1 MGRAFL
7 PGWKLSQIPFQFSV
21 KMRIH
26 VLSKNAICT
35 WVLTFSLLLWPACVA
50 TQQDV
55 LVLHRQV
62 RTLSKEIANM
72 KADRG
77 KQAEAVVE
85 LDSIRQEIQRLSGAQ
100 EENNHLIKHVIERD
114 TSEQDSRNARLANLE
129 KRVDR
134 LYKSLNQDSQ
144 IKQITP
150 KTSGYVAPPPPPTI
164 AEKTQFP
171 ENSLYDATL
180 TRYHE
185 EKYQEAIAGFN
196 GFLKTYPKSKL
207 ADNAQFWIGE
217 SYMALKKYDQAIVA
231 FQDVIEKYPDGN
243 KVPNAMLKQA
253 LAFYEIKDA
262 ISSRAILKRITKKY
276 PHSPEAKLA
285 EAKLK
290 TIK

>member
-1 MGRAFL
+1 MGCAFL
-7 PGWKLSQIPFQFSV
+7 PGKPFTQILFSCPI

-26 VLSKNAICT
+26 VLSKNAICP
-35 WVLTFSLLLWPACVA
+35 WVLTFSLLLLPACFA
-50 TQQDV
+50 TQQDAV
-55 LVLHRQV
+55 ILHRQV
-62 RTLSKEIANM
+62 RMLSKEIANM

-77 KQAEAVVE
+77 NRAEAVAE

-100 EENNHLIKHVIERD
+100 EENKHLIKHVVERD
-114 TSEQDSRNARLANLE
+114 TSEQATRNARLANLE
-129 KRVDR
+129 RRVDQ
-134 LYKSLNQDSQ
+134 LYKALNQNSQ
-144 IKQITP
+144 VKQAAP
-150 KTSGYVAPPPPPTI
+150 KTSAYVAPPPAPAI
-164 AEKTQFP
+164 EEKTQFP

-185 EKYQEAIAGFN
+185 EKYQEAITGFK

-217 SYMALKKYDQAIVA
+217 SYMALKQYDQAIVA

-276 PHSPEAKLA
+276 PNSPEAELA

>member
-1 MGRAFL
+1 MPVHFY
-7 PGWKLSQIPFQFSV
+7 V
-21 KMRIH
+21 KMRIR

-35 WVLTFSLLLWPACVA
+35 GVLFAFSLLLWPACVA
-50 TQQDV
+50 TQHDV
-55 LVLHRQV
+55 LALNRQIQM
-62 RTLSKEIANM
+62 LSKEIVYL
-72 KADRG
+72 KADRE
-77 KQAEAVVE
+77 KRAEAMVE

-100 EENNHLIKHVIERD
+100 EENKHLIKHVIERD
-114 TSEQDSRNARLANLE
+114 TSEQTARDARLEALE
-129 KRVDR
+129 KRLDP
-134 LYKSLNQDSQ
+134 LYQSLNQDPQPKQ
-144 IKQITP
+144 IKP
-150 KTSGYVAPPPPPTI
+150 KTSGSVTPPPPRTI
-164 AEKTQFP
+164 EEKSQLP
-171 ENSLYDATL
+171 ENTLYEATL
-180 TRYHE
+180 TTYHA
-185 EKYQEAIAGFN
+185 EKYQEAIAGFA

-262 ISSRAILKRITKKY
+262 ISSRAILKRIIKKY
-276 PHSPEAKLA
+276 PDSAEAKLA